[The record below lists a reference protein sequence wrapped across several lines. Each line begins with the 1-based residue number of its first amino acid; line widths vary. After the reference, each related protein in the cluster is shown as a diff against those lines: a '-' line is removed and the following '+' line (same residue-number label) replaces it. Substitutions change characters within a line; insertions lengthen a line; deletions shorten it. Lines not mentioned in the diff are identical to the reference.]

1 MFSRWLDSSKSLME
15 QLDQEND
22 LVFLRFKYFAFHELN
37 AKVDSIRINQIY
49 EQAKWSILTDEIDCT
64 EQELINFAA
73 LQLQIQL
80 QAKNFLKNSPNSL
93 IYQSEDQPY
102 LPPTNTRNIDASNR
116 NQTTYIISESAAIYE
131 DDDVDTALSKLEQ
144 SLDVAQIP
152 TDTKPNEIKLNIQDN
167 KPLSKGDFK
176 LELAE
181 DLFLMKPQKLTFK
194 KFKSFFFVLDSSF
207 YLGYFK
213 TKDDSINGRPI
224 DKICLKGFFLG
235 FFKVVEFL
243 LIIF

>member
-102 LPPTNTRNIDASNR
+102 LSPTNTRNIDASNK